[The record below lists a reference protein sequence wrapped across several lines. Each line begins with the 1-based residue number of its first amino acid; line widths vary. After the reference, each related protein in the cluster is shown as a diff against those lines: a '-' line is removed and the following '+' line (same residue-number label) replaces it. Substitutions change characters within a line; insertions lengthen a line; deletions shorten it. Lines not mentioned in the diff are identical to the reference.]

1 VFLDVCRQVFEAEG
15 DMPEAGEAVGAEENE
30 VDIEREL
37 EDERLP

>member
-1 VFLDVCRQVFEAEG
+1 VFEAEG
-15 DMPEAGEAVGAEENE
+15 DMPEAGEAEENE